1 MSSSPREI
9 GTLIVV
15 VLRAKNLPNKRHIG
29 KQDPYCR
36 MSFNQ
41 ETRRTKAVKRG
52 GQHPEWD
59 EEVRFSIYEDAEDE
73 LERTAGDKTPPP
85 KERFRNIKGGKSMR
99 VSCYADDPREPDLI
113 GEAQVDLTEALTK
126 GEVDEWFTLQN
137 KDKYAGEVYLEMTF
151 WSKAKPPAK
160 KKAPRP
166 STGNP
171 QYGGPG
177 SFTPSTS
184 AGISAAA
191 PPPSVNSPS
200 EIPAFLR
207 PNRETSPTA
216 SVPDSLKP
224 SSSALGKPDLYISPY
239 SSQNSISSQN
249 SLPSAL
255 EPAAPPFDDFGRLG
269 QNPNHRRDSYPPSSY
284 DRPSSL
290 YGHPS
295 NGAIPQAYQ
304 PSPYDPY
311 SASSVVQSMSNMHI
325 GQPPAPSTFPPPTP
339 APSFAPSQFGYGVP
353 QDNVPPPFPQG
364 PSYPGLGYGPPSA
377 TPMPPNGAFQPGF
390 MPNQG
395 NRLASS
401 GFSVPPPIP
410 TPMPFNVP
418 PSVTPFQQLP
428 NPSHTPFPQQHPY
441 QQYPPNPTPAPPP
454 QNGAAGQ
461 FGPFSPPSAPVGHG
475 MFPLQ
480 QGPPPQSTSP
490 PQVGFPPVPMQQP
503 QHQSTL
509 PPPPQQQPYQQSYSP
524 QVPQNLPA
532 QPPLQTQN
540 SSGSSRPL
548 PTPQQSQ
555 SPASSSSL
563 FGSVPGSFPP
573 QNQNSGPSPFGSVPG
588 SFPPPPPNTN
598 GQQWHPPAHVRNNSL
613 PPAPPSLPGP
623 PPPLPS
629 QAPQM
634 TTSPVQQTQSPP
646 PNHFQAPPPPPNP
659 SFQAY
664 QSNSETQLP
673 PPPSAY
679 QQPPPHPQ
687 QQRQSIPV
695 GGIFPGPPTTTI
707 YPGPPPKPPQMV
719 APQHNGWQ

>member
-1 MSSSPREI
+1 MSSLHAR
-9 GTLIVV
+9 TQ
-15 VLRAKNLPNKRHIG
+15 KNLPNKRHIG

-36 MSFNQ
+36 MTFNQ

-73 LERTAGDKTPPP
+73 LERTAGGDKTPPP
-85 KERFRNIKGGKSMR
+85 KDRFRNIKGGKSMR
-99 VSCYADDPREPDLI
+99 VCCYADDPREPDMI

-151 WSKAKPPAK
+151 WSNAKPPAK

-166 STGNP
+166 SIGNP

-177 SFTPSTS
+177 SFIPSTS
-184 AGISAAA
+184 ASASGPGAAA
-191 PPPSVNSPS
+191 PPPSTNSPS

-224 SSSALGKPDLYISPY
+224 SSSTLGKPDLYVSPY
-239 SSQNSISSQN
+239 NSQNSLASQN

-255 EPAAPPFDDFGRLG
+255 EPAGPPFDDFGRLG
-269 QNPNHRRDSYPPSSY
+269 QNPHHRRDSYPSVRY
-284 DRPSSL
+284 DQPPSL
-290 YGHPS
+290 YGPS
-295 NGAIPQAYQ
+295 NGTIPQQPYQ
-304 PSPYDPY
+304 QPPYDPF
-311 SASSVVQSMSNMHI
+311 SASTLAQSMSNMQI
-325 GQPPAPSTFPPPTP
+325 GQPPVPGFPPPTP

-377 TPMPPNGAFQPGF
+377 TPMPPNGAFQPGY
-390 MPNQG
+390 PPQNQG

-401 GFSVPPPIP
+401 GFGAPPPIP

-418 PSVTPFQQLP
+418 PPATPFQQPP

-441 QQYPPNPTPAPPP
+441 LPQQYPPNPTPVPPL
-454 QNGAAGQ
+454 QNGPPAGQ
-461 FGPFSPPSAPVGHG
+461 FVPFLPQAAPPGHG
-475 MFPLQ
+475 MFPPQ
-480 QGPPPQSTSP
+480 QGPPPPQSTSP
-490 PQVGFPPVPMQQP
+490 PRGALPPVPQQQPNGP

-509 PPPPQQQPYQQSYSP
+509 PPPPQQQPYLPQQPYSP
-524 QVPQNLPA
+524 QTLQNPPP
-532 QPPLQTQN
+532 PPLQTQIV
-540 SSGSSRPL
+540 SGSSRPL
-548 PTPQQSQ
+548 PTPQQGQGSV
-555 SPASSSSL
+555 SSS
-563 FGSVPGSFPP
+563 
-573 QNQNSGPSPFGSVPG
+573 FGSVPG
-588 SFPPPPPNTN
+588 SFPPPPPNAN
-598 GQQWHPPAHVRNNSL
+598 GQQWHPPAPVRNNSF
-613 PPAPPSLPGP
+613 PPPPPPSLPGP

-629 QAPQM
+629 QQPPQL
-634 TTSPVQQTQSPP
+634 TTSPAQQTQSPP
-646 PNHFQAPPPPPNP
+646 PNHFQAPPPPPP
-659 SFQAY
+659 SSSFQAY
-664 QSNSETQLP
+664 QNNAETQLP

-679 QQPPPHPQ
+679 QQPRPHPQ
-687 QQRQSIPV
+687 QQLQSVPV

>member
-73 LERTAGDKTPPP
+73 LARTAGDKTPPP

-113 GEAQVDLTEALTK
+113 GETQVDLTEALTK

-151 WSKAKPPAK
+151 WSNAKPPAK

-184 AGISAAA
+184 ASASTA
-191 PPPSVNSPS
+191 PPPANSPN

-207 PNRETSPTA
+207 PNRETSPAA

-224 SSSALGKPDLYISPY
+224 SNSALGKPDLYISPY
-239 SSQNSISSQN
+239 NSQNSLASQN

-255 EPAAPPFDDFGRLG
+255 EPAGPPYDDFGRMG
-269 QNPNHRRDSYPPSSY
+269 QNPNHRRDSYPPARY
-284 DRPSSL
+284 DQPSSL
-290 YGHPS
+290 FGHS
-295 NGAIPQAYQ
+295 NGSIPQQGYQQ
-304 PSPYDPY
+304 PSYDLF
-311 SASSVVQSMSNMHI
+311 SSSSLTQSMSNMHI
-325 GQPPAPSTFPPPTP
+325 GQPPTPSTFPPPTP
-339 APSFAPSQFGYGVP
+339 APSFVPSQFGYGVP
-353 QDNVPPPFPQG
+353 QDNVQPPFPQG

-377 TPMPPNGAFQPGF
+377 TPMPSNGAFQPGF
-390 MPNQG
+390 PPQNQG

-401 GFSVPPPIP
+401 GFAAPPPIP

-418 PSVTPFQQLP
+418 PPVTPFQQP
-428 NPSHTPFPQQHPY
+428 PIPSHTPFPQQHPY
-441 QQYPPNPTPAPPP
+441 QPQQYPPNPTPAPPP
-454 QNGAAGQ
+454 QNG
-461 FGPFSPPSAPVGHG
+461 PPSWTIHPFCAPNCAS
-475 MFPLQ
+475 
-480 QGPPPQSTSP
+480 STRH
-490 PQVGFPPVPMQQP
+490 VP
-503 QHQSTL
+503 ST
-509 PPPPQQQPYQQSYSP
+509 
-524 QVPQNLPA
+524 A
-532 QPPLQTQN
+532 
-540 SSGSSRPL
+540 G
-548 PTPQQSQ
+548 
-555 SPASSSSL
+555 SSSSVDISASRSTPACSSATVQCTSAPINASASAATAAVSASATTL
-563 FGSVPGSFPP
+563 LSPATPDPAPSTVADTYLIRLVSPIAYPLNKAKALRVQVHSVPFLGPFLRPHQTQTGRNGS
-573 QNQNSGPSPFGSVPG
+573 
-588 SFPPPPPNTN
+588 
-598 GQQWHPPAHVRNNSL
+598 HPRLCAIIPTHH
-613 PPAPPSLPGP
+613 PPPSLPGP

-629 QAPQM
+629 QPHPPQLS
-634 TTSPVQQTQSPP
+634 TSPVQQTQSPP
-646 PNHFQAPPPPPNP
+646 PNHFQAPPPPPSS
-659 SFQAY
+659 SFQSY
-664 QSNSETQLP
+664 QNNAETQLP

-695 GGIFPGPPTTTI
+695 GGIFPGPSTTTI